1 MPSVEIKFLFEG
13 IIFSSNVFIEHISN
27 SLNRY
32 EFTISFFTRYL
43 ISKYRDCY
51 FLILE
56 NNKFKPIYTQD
67 EKEYELVKTLQ
78 EAIINLP
85 QLIREKL
92 LLRSLDVNKL
102 LELPG

>member
-1 MPSVEIKFLFEG
+1 MRPIEIKFLFEG
-13 IIFSSNVFIEHISN
+13 IIFSSNVLIERISD

-56 NNKFKPIYTQD
+56 NNKFKPVYTED
-67 EKEYELVKTLQ
+67 EKEYELIKTLQ

-92 LLRSLDVNKL
+92 LPRSSDINNAA
-102 LELPG
+102 